1 MVEVMSC
8 GGTSAEYGKRC
19 RKMVPVKSEVEDWD
33 EPGLKQ
39 AQKRLKLD
47 SSQVFVCFSSPLLLF
62 LVFFLFDCWEKY
74 STRCFCILFSKQ
86 KKKSK
91 NGLFGG
97 KIKLRFPCSLRIEI
111 EWKLTS
117 FHFLEMRMIF
127 L

>member
-86 KKKSK
+86 KKNLKMAY
-91 NGLFGG
+91 LGG
-97 KIKLRFPCSLRIEI
+97 KSSYGFPVV
-111 EWKLTS
+111 
-117 FHFLEMRMIF
+117 
-127 L
+127 